1 MYFEF
6 SRRSRS
12 TSQPSVGESIRK
24 DSSATTPGDNDTNKS
39 KVGTPSEAYRSF
51 SFRYF
56 NSMKNAS
63 NSQLTPHSLQ
73 TDLNSLKVVKSSDT
87 IPKSVS
93 FYYQVKTPDTK
104 KSNSFSLGKKESS
117 DSNIQPKIVSFFS

>member
-12 TSQPSVGESIRK
+12 TSQPSVGESLRK
-24 DSSATTPGDNDTNKS
+24 DSSATTPEENEAAKS

-51 SFRYF
+51 SFRYY
-56 NSMKNAS
+56 NSLKNTS
-63 NSQLTPHSLQ
+63 NSQVTQNSLQ
-73 TDLNSLKVVKSSDT
+73 TDQNSLKVVKSSDT

-104 KSNSFSLGKKESS
+104 KSSNYSIERKEPL
-117 DSNIQPKIVSFFS
+117 DSNMKQKIVS